1 MRFVLKLIPYIALG
15 LSLLSSVDAQGGK
28 KGKNVEVRYVAQ
40 AAPKN
45 LGNLVMVAAE
55 DVRSE
60 PFILPL
66 NNLSEPLVVPAR
78 AYRLETEEKAVKL
91 AAITLPAEGN
101 DFIILLVP
109 AQKGGFEP
117 IVIPN
122 DGVSFRPGDFYVH
135 NVSQQTVVGKV
146 GTTNFSIRKRTGSV
160 VRPKGA
166 RENRFY
172 DVLIGVREKKGSRV
186 ISSSRWPVQKQM
198 RTYVFFFDDPKRGS
212 VDFRAVDE
220 FVPPKEDE

>member
-1 MRFVLKLIPYIALG
+1 MKLVPYLALS
-15 LSLLSSVDAQGGK
+15 LSLLSSVDAQSGRK
-28 KGKNVEVRYVAQ
+28 KDVEVRYVAQ

-45 LGNLVMVAAE
+45 LGKLVMAAE
-55 DVRSE
+55 EGLRSE

-66 NNLSEPLVVPAR
+66 NNLSDRFVVPAR
-78 AYRLETEEKAVKL
+78 AYRLEMEEKTLPL
-91 AAITLPAEGN
+91 ASVTLPAEGN

-109 AQKGGFEP
+109 ALKGGFEP
-117 IVIPN
+117 IVIAN

-135 NVSQQTVVGKV
+135 NVSQATVVGKV
-146 GTTNFSIRKRTGSV
+146 GTTDFSVGKRTGRV

-172 DVLIGVREKKGSRV
+172 DVLIGVRDDEGVRV
-186 ISSSRWPVQKQM
+186 ISSSRWPVQPQM
-198 RTYVFFFDDPKRGS
+198 RTYVFFFDDPRRGR

-220 FVPPKEDE
+220 FVPPKEEE